1 MRYFIYLILIS
12 PLFINA
18 QIDYY
23 SVGKSVTDELKKQS
37 YEREEK
43 RKNLNEE
50 YIYLNKKLNE
60 IFYETLGRNRKVDI
74 LVKAV
79 YNTANKELN
88 NAYRLLTSGAM
99 KTKDYE
105 VFIYYLKSNV
115 TSTFNVLEKMDSR
128 IYNLEKISNS
138 IKVRYKRN
146 NYNSGFEYRINNG
159 QWLNGL
165 KYRMYLSN

>member
-1 MRYFIYLILIS
+1 MKIFIYIILFFPLCIS
-12 PLFINA
+12 A
-18 QIDYY
+18 QVDYN
-23 SVGKSVTDELKKQS
+23 SVVKSVIDELTSQS

-43 RKNLNEE
+43 RNNLNEN
-50 YIYLNKKLNE
+50 YFYLKKKFDE
-60 IFYETLGRNRKVDI
+60 IFYKTLGRNRKVDI

-88 NAYRLLTSGAM
+88 SAYKLLTSGAM

-105 VFIYYLKSNV
+105 FFIYNLKSNV
-115 TSTFNVLEKMDSR
+115 TSTFSVLEKMDSR

-138 IKVRYKRN
+138 INVRYKKS
-146 NYNSGFEYRINNG
+146 NYNSGFEYRINSG

-165 KYRMYLSN
+165 KYRMYLTN